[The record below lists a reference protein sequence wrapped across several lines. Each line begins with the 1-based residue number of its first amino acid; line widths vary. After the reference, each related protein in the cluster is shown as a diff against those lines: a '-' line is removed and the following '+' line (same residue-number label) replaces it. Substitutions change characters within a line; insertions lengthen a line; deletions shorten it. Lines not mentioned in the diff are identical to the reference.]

1 MTERRDDLL
10 TGALSLVPPFDG
22 LGAVCPRCRRLV
34 APHVP
39 CVLDGASPLDA
50 RDDAQREQL
59 VEAMWGSPAERAA
72 LEAARIPAKAQRL
85 RSSLVGGA
93 ATLMVMMYAQVETA
107 LALAASS
114 FSAVAF
120 GALTGT
126 RGRLLVP
133 GDATPLP
140 VFPVVGRG
148 RIESAPPLTAPGSGS
163 PCAAWALELRHE
175 GHGGTRT
182 TLRVG
187 ASGGFDVHLDGGER
201 VRVEAGALWL
211 EGTMSQVDD
220 EDGAIADL
228 LRVLDPRA
236 ALSAWPLFSYNVI
249 RELTLPLT
257 ATVEVRGQV
266 ASRPL
271 QDQEGLTYREAAPSV
286 LVPVGLP
293 VLRRVSP

>member
-1 MTERRDDLL
+1 MTDRRDALL
-10 TGALSLVPPFDG
+10 DGALSLLPPFDR

-34 APHVP
+34 AADAP

-59 VEAMWGSPAERAA
+59 VEAMWGTPAQRAA
-72 LEAARIPAKAQRL
+72 LQAAARTPARAQRL

-93 ATLMVMMYAQVETA
+93 TTLVAMMYAQVETA
-107 LALAASS
+107 LALAAAS

-133 GDATPLP
+133 GDATALP
-140 VFPVVGRG
+140 AFPVVGRG
-148 RIESAPPLTAPGSGS
+148 RIERAPPLTAPGSGIQ
-163 PCAAWALELRHE
+163 CAAWALELRHE
-175 GHGGTRT
+175 GSWGTPT

-187 ASGGFDVHLDGGER
+187 VSAGFDVHLDGGER

-211 EGTMSQVDD
+211 DATMSQVND
-220 EDGAIADL
+220 EDGTIADL
-228 LRVLDPRA
+228 LRVLDPRGGDA
-236 ALSAWPLFSYNVI
+236 DWPLFSYNVI
-249 RELTLPLT
+249 REQTLPLK
-257 ATVEVRGQV
+257 ATVELRGQV

-271 QDQEGLTYREAAPSV
+271 QDPAGLTYREAAPSV

-293 VLRRVSP
+293 VLRRV